1 MRRCLLLLA
10 VSLTFA
16 CSKKVPVESRSP
28 VREGTAASTA
38 STNTAASIPGSER
51 GLATWYGEP
60 YHGRRTASGEV
71 FDTYEE
77 LTAAHRTLPF
87 NTIVKVTNE
96 VNGREV
102 EVRINDRGPFTKGRV
117 IDLSLKAARQI
128 DMVRAGT
135 VPVTLTIVREATPTA
150 RRIEDSS
157 SSATIVYTVQ
167 VAAFEAQDAAEA
179 LQKSLERRYRD
190 VIVQKFSSNRT
201 FYRVRV
207 GRLNDRSSA
216 EELAK
221 QLREEEK
228 FDPFVVRLN

>member
-1 MRRCLLLLA
+1 
-10 VSLTFA
+10 
-16 CSKKVPVESRSP
+16 
-28 VREGTAASTA
+28 VREGNAASDA
-38 STNTAASIPGSER
+38 STGTAASIPRSER

-71 FDTYEE
+71 FDTYGE

-135 VPVTLTIVREATPTA
+135 VPVTLTLVREGTPTA

-167 VAAFEAQDAAEA
+167 VAAFETQDAAET
-179 LQKSLERRYRD
+179 LQRNLERRYRD

-207 GRLNDRSSA
+207 GRLSDRSSA